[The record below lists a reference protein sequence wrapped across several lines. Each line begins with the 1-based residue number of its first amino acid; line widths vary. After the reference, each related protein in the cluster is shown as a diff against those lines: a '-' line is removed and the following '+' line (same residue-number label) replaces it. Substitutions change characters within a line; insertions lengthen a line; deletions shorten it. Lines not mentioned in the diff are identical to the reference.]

1 MGDINASTKVLEES
15 LNQGNNPLDSVGPLY
30 DDEMKLHDL
39 ESQLLVIEDQIVQV
53 LMISIGAHKF
63 IEDIMWKSQ
72 LE

>member
-1 MGDINASTKVLEES
+1 MLEES
-15 LNQGNNPLDSVGPLY
+15 LYQGNNPLYLVGPLY

-39 ESQLLVIEDQIVQV
+39 ESQLLVIEDQIMYM

-63 IEDIMWKSQ
+63 IEDIMCKFQ

>member
-1 MGDINASTKVLEES
+1 MIEEI
-15 LNQGNNPLDSVGPLY
+15 LYQGNNPLDSVGPLY

-53 LMISIGAHKF
+53 LMISIGAQNF
-63 IEDIMWKSQ
+63 IDDIIWNSQ